1 MIFDNVNN
9 IMNKIKSFLTP
20 KFARGARRAPRA
32 TFSSC
37 RAPRA
42 TVFRCAR
49 RAARAFAVSRAAVLA
64 SLRRGATLCAI
75 LATIGNAAPEQFF
88 VRQPIRKGRFPQK
101 TKRIVN
107 LDTLVE
113 FIE

>member
-1 MIFDNVNN
+1 MIS
-9 IMNKIKSFLTP
+9 IKSFLTP

-42 TVFRCAR
+42 TVFGA